1 MYELLPCPFCGST
14 ELDYNLDTP
23 TFNDDF
29 DEYNYWIECLECPC
43 CMDLYSNNVYEII
56 EKWNTRV

>member
-1 MYELLPCPFCGST
+1 MYELLPCPFCGS
-14 ELDYNLDTP
+14 LNVSSNLEDPGYDGVT
-23 TFNDDF
+23 

-43 CMDLYSNNVYEII
+43 SMDTFGYDIHYII